1 MELSTMICDVA
12 DVLKIFDSEKP
23 IHKNFN
29 LGIGPFGEPQ
39 QAIFIIAYEHT
50 VHQIDLNVLI
60 ASFEIITR
68 KVIGVNIGARIEEQR
83 GNLVHPEHQ
92 VVRCLARELI

>member
-1 MELSTMICDVA
+1 MELSTIVCNIA

-29 LGIGPFGEPQ
+29 PGIGPFGEPQ

-68 KVIGVNIGARIEEQR
+68 KLIGVNVGARIEEQR
-83 GNLVHPEHQ
+83 GNLVHSENRD
-92 VVRCLARELI
+92 VRCLAWN